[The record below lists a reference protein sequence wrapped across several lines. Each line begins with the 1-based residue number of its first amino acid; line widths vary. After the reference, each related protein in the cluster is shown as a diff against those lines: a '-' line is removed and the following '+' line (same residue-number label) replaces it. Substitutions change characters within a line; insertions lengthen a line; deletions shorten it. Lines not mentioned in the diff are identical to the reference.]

1 VRLIPRD
8 EAFFEMFT
16 ELAKRVSAGARLLK
30 RVFEEPGNLEKNVA
44 AIKLVEHEADELTH
58 SIILRIDRSFVTPID
73 REDIHLLASELD
85 DVLDL
90 MDGTARRAQMYHM
103 TTVRSSA
110 IPMCDV
116 LIKACDHIEAAVAQM
131 KDSRIVVARGR
142 DIKLREEEGDQIYHQ
157 AIGDLFASESNAIEV
172 IKWKELFDTLE
183 RALDQCEDV
192 ANVVESIA
200 LKHN

>member
-1 VRLIPRD
+1 MRLIPRD
-8 EAFFEMFT
+8 EAFFEMFA

-30 RVFEEPGNLEKNVA
+30 QVFADIPNLEKHVA
-44 AIKLVEHEADELTH
+44 AIKTVEHEADEITH
-58 SIILRIDRSFVTPID
+58 SIILRIDKTFVTPID
-73 REDIHLLASELD
+73 REDIHLLAGELD

-90 MDGTARRAQMYHM
+90 MDGTARRAQMFHL
-103 TTVRSSA
+103 TEGRASA
-110 IPMCDV
+110 VTLCDI
-116 LIKACDHIEAAVAQM
+116 LIRATEHIEAAVAQM

-157 AIGDLFASESNAIEV
+157 AIGDLFAGKPDAIEV

-183 RALDQCEDV
+183 RAVDQCEDV
-192 ANVVESIA
+192 ANVLESIA

>member
-1 VRLIPRD
+1 
-8 EAFFEMFT
+8 
-16 ELAKRVSAGARLLK
+16 
-30 RVFEEPGNLEKNVA
+30 VA
-44 AIKLVEHEADELTH
+44 AIKAVEHEADELTH
-58 SIILRIDRSFVTPID
+58 KIILRIDRSFVTPID
-73 REDIHLLASELD
+73 REDIHLLAGELD

-90 MDGTARRAQMYHM
+90 MDGTARRAQMFHI
-103 TTVRSSA
+103 TDVRPSA
-110 IPMCDV
+110 LPLCDV
-116 LIKACDHIEAAVAQM
+116 LIRATEHIEAAVAEM

-157 AIGDLFASESNAIEV
+157 AIGDLFAGKPDAIEV

-192 ANVVESIA
+192 ANVLESIA